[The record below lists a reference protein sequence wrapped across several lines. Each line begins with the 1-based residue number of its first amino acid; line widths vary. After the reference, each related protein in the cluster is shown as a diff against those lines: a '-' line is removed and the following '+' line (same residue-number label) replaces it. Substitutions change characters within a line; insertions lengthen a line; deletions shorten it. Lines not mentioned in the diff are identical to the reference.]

1 MEFNCFDEF
10 KEKFKI
16 FAHVSVILLKKD
28 FSENPVGKHGH
39 GNLVLIEL
47 QVELSKFRFNYDDMR
62 TNFLQVFLWFFK
74 IVVL

>member
-1 MEFNCFDEF
+1 MEFNSFDEF

-16 FAHVSVILLKKD
+16 FAHIRYSFKKR
-28 FSENPVGKHGH
+28 FLRKSSKPGL

-47 QVELSKFRFNYDDMR
+47 QVELSKLKFSYDDIR
-62 TNFLQVFLWFFK
+62 TNFLQVLLWFFK